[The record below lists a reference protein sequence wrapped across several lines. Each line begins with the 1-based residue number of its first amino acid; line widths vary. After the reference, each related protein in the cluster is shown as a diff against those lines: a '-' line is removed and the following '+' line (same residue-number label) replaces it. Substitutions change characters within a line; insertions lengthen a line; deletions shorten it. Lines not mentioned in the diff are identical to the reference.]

1 VQLSVNIDV
10 DNLDRAV
17 AFYQAALGLRPGK
30 RFFENSVAEMLD
42 GPVPIYLL
50 AKEPGSSAS
59 PEMELPR
66 DYRRHWTPVHLD
78 FETDD
83 VEAAVA
89 KAVAAGA
96 KLEGGIQ
103 SFPGGRFATLSD
115 PFGHGFCLVQ
125 PGAKT

>member
-1 VQLSVNIDV
+1 MQLSINIDV

-17 AFYQAALGLRPGK
+17 AFYQAALALRPGK

-50 AKEPGSSAS
+50 VKEAGSSAS
-59 PEMELPR
+59 VEAELPR

-78 FETDD
+78 FETAD
-83 VEAAVA
+83 VDTAVA

-115 PFGHGFCLVQ
+115 PFGNGFCLVQ
-125 PGAKT
+125 PGEA

>member
-1 VQLSVNIDV
+1 MQLSINIDV

-42 GPVPIYLL
+42 GPVPVYLL
-50 AKEPGSSAS
+50 ARAPGSSAS
-59 PEMELPR
+59 TEVDLPR

-78 FETDD
+78 FETAD
-83 VEAAVA
+83 VDAAVA

-103 SFPGGRFATLSD
+103 AFPGGRFATLSD
-115 PFGHGFCLVQ
+115 PFGNGFCLVQ
-125 PGAKT
+125 PGEA